1 MAEISADIPRNRFQI
16 VGQLGRGALA
26 EVYLCKLRGVAGFE
40 KEVVVKRI
48 SPEYAADPLF
58 VRMFLDEARV
68 AARLTHPNIVQVF
81 EVGEEEGVP
90 YIAMEYVRGVTLEM
104 VIRRAHQEGKLHHG
118 HFAQIIAK
126 ICDALA
132 YAHSAVDQDG
142 EPVGLVHREVSPANI
157 VLNLDGVPKL
167 LDFGMAAAKDR
178 LLHTQ
183 EGMLTGELRY
193 MAPEQVSR
201 GRLDH
206 RADVFSLG
214 ITLFELTTG
223 INPFGPP
230 GQRDTEVLPKVLNA
244 PIPRPTQIVPTY
256 PATLEKIVLSAIER
270 NVDKRCPSAREFRD
284 RLEVFAIKKEHLST
298 PRSLAAFIR
307 ELFPDF
313 AALTRASEVTAPR
326 VMPTAGGVPVTVSSL
341 RGTTSPIEVPATA
354 ALSLRGGNS
363 GSWKLVAFGACGL
376 ALAAGIWAVTRS
388 TGVEPGTRAEVPTA
402 AAPAPPAV
410 IPDLDAEAK
419 VYIEAGEAFAN
430 ERRYDAALEMA
441 AKAGAVPIKNPSLN
455 VRLTRLRER
464 ATAELAAA
472 QRTVPTPAAEPE
484 PAESPTRLASR
495 GEGSAAGASGSLP
508 GGSARENNLN
518 RFRVRPLPPRSGP
531 GRRVASAEE
540 GPKEAPRFRR
550 RSPLPSEGSAGRRIE
565 LGPGVRR
572 GSPLAAELSGV
583 PPLPAPEPAP
593 RAPAEAPPALPVPTE
608 APEVKA
614 AAPAPRPPSPG
625 RLAIAPALN
634 RAGVRSDPPPPPVP
648 PRAASSG
655 PTTSAVP
662 KSPVPI
668 PTLPREVVAR
678 DGDQLARVCH
688 AVETSAIS
696 LAGVSPEFARGIT
709 SPLRQ
714 RVGGSGA
721 VYPIAMYYFIVRE
734 AALKHDNVTAG
745 SNLAAAHV
753 SGLILKLKNLPGVER
768 AL

>member
-1 MAEISADIPRNRFQI
+1 VVEISAEIPRNRFQI

-48 SPEYAADPLF
+48 SSDYAADPLF

-81 EVGEEEGVP
+81 EVGEEDGVP

-104 VIRRAHQEGKLHHG
+104 VIRRAHQENKVHHG

-157 VLNLDGVPKL
+157 VLNLDGIPKL

-183 EGMLTGELRY
+183 DGMLTGELRY

-223 INPFGPP
+223 INPFGPA
-230 GQRDTEVLPKVLNA
+230 GQRDTDVLQKVLNA
-244 PIPRPTQIVPTY
+244 PIPRPSQIVPGY
-256 PATLEKIVLSAIER
+256 PQTLEKIVLSAIER

-284 RLEVFAIKKEHLST
+284 RLEVFAVKKEHLST
-298 PRSLAAFIR
+298 PRSLAAWIR

-313 AALTRASEVTAPR
+313 ANVTRASEVTAPR
-326 VMPTAGGVPVTVSSL
+326 PLPTAGGVPVTVSSL
-341 RGTTSPIEVPATA
+341 RSSPNTPTSTNIDAPPLV
-354 ALSLRGGNS
+354 SLRGSSNN
-363 GSWKLVAFGACGL
+363 WKLAAFGALGL
-376 ALAAGIWAVTRS
+376 AVAAAVWAFTRS
-388 TGVEPGTRAEVPTA
+388 DTSQPGTRA
-402 AAPAPPAV
+402 AAPPNPSAVVAPVVPPA
-410 IPDLDAEAK
+410 IPPAPDSDAEAK
-419 VYIEAGEAFAN
+419 VYIEAGESFAN
-430 ERRYDAALEMA
+430 EKRYDAALEMA
-441 AKAGAVPIKNPSLN
+441 NKAGMVPIKNPALS

-472 QRTVPTPAAEPE
+472 RRNNAPAPTPEPAEPE
-484 PAESPTRLASR
+484 PPRQVASAPAEEA
-495 GEGSAAGASGSLP
+495 
-508 GGSARENNLN
+508 GGSAGAQPGGQNGVNRLRSRQTGNGQRPGGRRIAIDEGP
-518 RFRVRPLPPRSGP
+518 RFRPRRNLPTEGPAGRRFESGPP
-531 GRRVASAEE
+531 GRR
-540 GPKEAPRFRR
+540 
-550 RSPLPSEGSAGRRIE
+550 
-565 LGPGVRR
+565 PGVS
-572 GSPLAAELSGV
+572 GPSPGVAAG
-583 PPLPAPEPAP
+583 PPP
-593 RAPAEAPPALPVPTE
+593 APAEAPLPPAETPVPLRSPDPAPAE
-608 APEVKA
+608 PKVAARPPAPETGPGLTPA
-614 AAPAPRPPSPG
+614 GSRPAPPP
-625 RLAIAPALN
+625 APL
-634 RAGVRSDPPPPPVP
+634 P
-648 PRAASSG
+648 PRPAG
-655 PTTSAVP
+655 PVMSALP

-678 DGDQLARVCH
+678 DGDILGRVCT
-688 AVETSAIS
+688 AVESTVIS

-709 SPLRQ
+709 APLRR
-714 RVGGSGA
+714 RVGTNAA

-734 AALKHDNVTAG
+734 AALKHDNITAAT
-745 SNLAAAHV
+745 NLAAAHS

>member
-1 MAEISADIPRNRFQI
+1 VVEISADIPRNRFQI
-16 VGQLGRGALA
+16 IGQLGRGALA

-48 SPEYAADPLF
+48 SADYAADPLF

-104 VIRRAHQEGKLHHG
+104 VIRRAHQDGKVHYG

-157 VLNLDGVPKL
+157 VLNLDGIPKL

-183 EGMLTGELRY
+183 DGMLTGELRY

-230 GQRDTEVLPKVLNA
+230 GQQDVEVLQKVLNA
-244 PIPRPTQIVPTY
+244 PIPKPSQIVPTY
-256 PATLEKIVLSAIER
+256 PSTLEKIVQSAIER

-284 RLEVFAIKKEHLST
+284 RLEVFAVKKEHLST
-298 PRSLAAFIR
+298 PRSLAAWIR
-307 ELFPDF
+307 DLFPDF
-313 AALTRASEVTAPR
+313 AAVTKASEVTAPPPR
-326 VMPTAGGVPVTVSSL
+326 VFPTAGGVPVTMSSL
-341 RGTTSPIEVPATA
+341 RNTGTMRTTGTMEAVPTPPITVSSNT
-354 ALSLRGGNS
+354 
-363 GSWKLVAFGACGL
+363 WKWAAFGATGL
-376 ALAAGIWAVTRS
+376 AIAAAVWAVTRS
-388 TGVEPGTRAEVPTA
+388 DPSQQGTRA
-402 AAPAPPAV
+402 APPPTVAMAPPPPM
-410 IPDLDAEAK
+410 PDPDAEAK
-419 VYIEAGEAFAN
+419 VYIEAGESFAN

-441 AKAGAVPIKNPSLN
+441 SKAGAISIKNPGLA

-464 ATAELAAA
+464 ATAELAAS
-472 QRTVPTPAAEPE
+472 RRNDPPPASPE
-484 PAESPTRLASR
+484 PAQQSGRTVASAPEGTGPAQAAGREIQRDGQPGAGGPGRLRGRPPFGGRPGRRLAL
-495 GEGSAAGASGSLP
+495 EDP
-508 GGSARENNLN
+508 GPRN
-518 RFRVRPLPPRSGP
+518 RRPPFPTEGP
-531 GRRVASAEE
+531 GRRIE
-540 GPKEAPRFRR
+540 GRPP
-550 RSPLPSEGSAGRRIE
+550 GRRFA
-565 LGPGVRR
+565 P
-572 GSPLAAELSGV
+572 PV
-583 PPLPAPEPAP
+583 PQASEPPAPLPAAPAP
-593 RAPAEAPPALPVPTE
+593 APAPAEAPAPPA
-608 APEVKA
+608 APEPSA
-614 AAPAPRPPSPG
+614 AEPKVAGIDPRPPAPG
-625 RLAIAPALN
+625 LVPA
-634 RAGVRSDPPPPPVP
+634 RDRVP
-648 PRAASSG
+648 PSPAPPRPAAGG
-655 PTTSAVP
+655 PTISAVP

-678 DGDQLARVCH
+678 DGDLLARVCQ
-688 AVETSAIS
+688 AVESSVVT
-696 LAGVSPEFARGIT
+696 LAGVSPEYARGIT
-709 SPLRQ
+709 IPLRR
-714 RVGGSGA
+714 RVGTNAA

-734 AALKHDNVTAG
+734 AALKHDNVTAAT
-745 SNLAAAHV
+745 NLANAHT
-753 SGLILKLKNLPGVER
+753 SGLILKLRNLPGMER

>member
-1 MAEISADIPRNRFQI
+1 VVEISAEIPRNRFQI

-26 EVYLCKLRGVAGFE
+26 EVFLCKLRGVAGFE

-48 SPEYAADPLF
+48 SADYAADPLF

-104 VIRRAHQEGKLHHG
+104 VIRRAHQENKVHHG

-157 VLNLDGVPKL
+157 VLNLDGIPKL

-183 EGMLTGELRY
+183 DGMLTGELRY

-223 INPFGPP
+223 VNPFGPA
-230 GQRDTEVLPKVLNA
+230 GQRDTDVLQKVLNA
-244 PIPRPTQIVPTY
+244 PIPRPSQIVPGY
-256 PATLEKIVLSAIER
+256 PQTLEKIVLSAIER

-284 RLEVFAIKKEHLST
+284 RLEVFAVKKEHLST
-298 PRSLAAFIR
+298 PRSLAAWIR

-313 AALTRASEVTAPR
+313 ANVTRASEVTAPR
-326 VMPTAGGVPVTVSSL
+326 PLPTAGGVPVTVSSL
-341 RGTTSPIEVPATA
+341 RSTPTHAIDAPPLVSF
-354 ALSLRGGNS
+354 RGGSN
-363 GSWKLVAFGACGL
+363 SWKWAAFGALGL
-376 ALAAGIWAVTRS
+376 ALAAAVWALTRTDS
-388 TGVEPGTRAEVPTA
+388 SGPGTRA
-402 AAPAPPAV
+402 AAPSNPAAVTAPVVPPA
-410 IPDLDAEAK
+410 IPPAPDSDAEAK
-419 VYIEAGEAFAN
+419 VYIEAGESFAN
-430 ERRYDAALEMA
+430 EKRYDAALEMA
-441 AKAGAVPIKNPSLN
+441 NKAGTVPIKNPSLA

-472 QRTVPTPAAEPE
+472 RRNNAPAPTPVPEPAEPE
-484 PAESPTRLASR
+484 PTR
-495 GEGSAAGASGSLP
+495 P
-508 GGSARENNLN
+508 
-518 RFRVRPLPPRSGP
+518 
-531 GRRVASAEE
+531 VASAPGEE
-540 GPKEAPRFRR
+540 GGGSLAGGQNGLNRPRFRQAGPNQKPGPGNRGRLAIDEGPRFRR
-550 RSPLPSEGSAGRRIE
+550 RLPTEGPGPGPRRFDPAAPGRRPGGVASGPPSPSVPAGPLPT
-565 LGPGVRR
+565 
-572 GSPLAAELSGV
+572 
-583 PPLPAPEPAP
+583 
-593 RAPAEAPPALPVPTE
+593 PAEAPPPPVETPAPLRTPDPGTPAE
-608 APEVKA
+608 PRVAARPPAPET
-614 AAPAPRPPSPG
+614 G
-625 RLAIAPALN
+625 PALTP
-634 RAGVRSDPPPPPVP
+634 AGSRSTPPPAPVP
-648 PRAASSG
+648 PRPSG
-655 PTTSAVP
+655 PVVSTVP

-678 DGDQLARVCH
+678 DGDMLTRVCT
-688 AVETSAIS
+688 AVESTAIS

-709 SPLRQ
+709 APLKR
-714 RVGGSGA
+714 RVGLNAA
-721 VYPIAMYYFIVRE
+721 VYPVAMYYFIVRE
-734 AALKHDNVTAG
+734 AALKHDNITAG
-745 SNLAAAHV
+745 ANLAAAHA
-753 SGLILKLKNLPGVER
+753 SGLILKLKNLPGIER